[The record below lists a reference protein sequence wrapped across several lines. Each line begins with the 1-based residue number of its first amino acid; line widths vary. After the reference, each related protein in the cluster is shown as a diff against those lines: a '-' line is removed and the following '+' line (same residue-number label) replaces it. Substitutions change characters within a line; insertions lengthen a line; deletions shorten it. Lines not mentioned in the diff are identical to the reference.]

1 MICLRNNGNLSMH
14 IFILWYYCLSSPQWS
29 DSQVHSCRHNNL
41 IKAVQTSGSQCC
53 YTKTFLNNSHYCTYP
68 NFQSCP
74 PFSPVS
80 SPGSAFVFYVLAASH
95 FSFTSHLH
103 LLICQCGPRATHHI
117 EEFSRW
123 RAVFTSLLL
132 SQHCFMLVTAQHS
145 APHCLVLSITIY
157 LLLE

>member
-1 MICLRNNGNLSMH
+1 MQIY
-14 IFILWYYCLSSPQWS
+14 ILYYCLSRLQWS
-29 DSQVHSCRHNNL
+29 DSQVHSYRHNNL
-41 IKAVQTSGSQCC
+41 IKAIQTSGSQCY

-68 NFQSCP
+68 MSSP
-74 PFSPVS
+74 VHPFVLVS
-80 SPGSAFVFYVLAASH
+80 SPGSAFVFYVLAESH

-103 LLICQCGPRATHHI
+103 LLMCQSGPGATHHI